1 MTETAAPKL
10 TGTSAGQF
18 LIRSILIAGASVCL
32 ALFMASAAMAPSAGM
47 ASEGAAAPV
56 AAEDRATNRETHM
69 IFVSGAG
76 RMAGANFENV
86 TAPAEPLAARNHL
99 WMSPEAFARTAQQQQ
114 QQRPVT
120 PPPVRPAPMPVA
132 PPIMARPMPMPGAV
146 ATPPGVAQPV
156 SPQPMMRPPVV
167 VSPVISQP
175 IVSHPIV
182 RVPITSR
189 VPLPGTPVRPV
200 MGRNFVRPGP
210 AIGMVLPGTPRTR
223 MPVAPRFGIA
233 TSGALPVPPKFG
245 HVVLEPGI
253 GGTRSATFGLA
264 TMPVPPL
271 LCNSGLPNCGF
282 GFDGDFDDFGFQQP
296 FLFFAFGGPFGF
308 GGPCLFD
315 GVFLNCFGGGWN
327 GPFGWGWGTPW
338 GYNPAL
344 TGSLYPIGGYTSPT
358 PAEMNQESVNS
369 IGPTTFAP
377 SQPEQLMVAPS
388 GELPQ
393 PAAYL
398 VTKDGIEFGVTK
410 YWVED
415 NQICYVTT
423 YNVQSCISLGQL
435 DLQTTVNINYKRGIT
450 FSLTPKQPD
459 QD

>member
-1 MTETAAPKL
+1 M
-10 TGTSAGQF
+10 
-18 LIRSILIAGASVCL
+18 
-32 ALFMASAAMAPSAGM
+32 AMAPSAGM
-47 ASEGAAAPV
+47 AREGAAAPA
-56 AAEDRATNRETHM
+56 AAEDRATNRDTHM

-76 RMAGANFENV
+76 RMGGANLENV

-99 WMSPEAFARTAQQQQ
+99 WMSPEAFAGTAQQQQ

-120 PPPVRPAPMPVA
+120 PPPTPVRPAPMPVA
-132 PPIMARPMPMPGAV
+132 PPIMARPMSMPGPVVAPPVFRAPIASPPIARMPVTPVAPMPVMPRAV
-146 ATPPGVAQPV
+146 PIP
-156 SPQPMMRPPVV
+156 SPNPRAVPVV
-167 VSPVISQP
+167 IPP
-175 IVSHPIV
+175 T
-182 RVPITSR
+182 R
-189 VPLPGTPVRPV
+189 
-200 MGRNFVRPGP
+200 GRFQV
-210 AIGMVLPGTPRTR
+210 A
-223 MPVAPRFGIA
+223 PVAPRFGIA

-253 GGTRSATFGLA
+253 GGTRSGTFGLS

-296 FLFFAFGGPFGF
+296 FFFFAFGGPFGF

-338 GYNPAL
+338 GYNPAR

-377 SQPEQLMVAPS
+377 SQPEQLMLAPS
-388 GELPQ
+388 GQLPQ

-423 YNVQSCISLGQL
+423 YNVQSCISLDQL
-435 DLQTTVNINYKRGIT
+435 DLQTTVDINYKRGIT
-450 FSLTPKQPD
+450 FSLAPKQPD